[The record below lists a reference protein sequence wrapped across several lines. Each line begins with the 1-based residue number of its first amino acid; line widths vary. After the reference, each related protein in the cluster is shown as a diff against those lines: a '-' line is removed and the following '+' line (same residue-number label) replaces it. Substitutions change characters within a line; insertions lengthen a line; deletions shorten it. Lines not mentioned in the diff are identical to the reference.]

1 MSELASESTDTAPAN
16 APTERQRGGN
26 VSTEAPA
33 ADGTR
38 DVVADHEAANPAA
51 HVTALIPQTLGD
63 TLRSYL
69 RQVRSGET
77 GSVPAVVGAVLLMV
91 VFGLAQSSFLTTSN
105 MAQIV
110 QQAAPNTIL
119 AMGLVFVLLL
129 GEIDLSAGVV
139 GSTAASVAAVL
150 SVKHGLPW
158 YVAILGAAVFGAVS
172 GTVLGW
178 LRAKLNIPSFVVTL
192 SAFIAFQGVQVL
204 VIDSKSNGIQINDQ
218 VLHNLYFGRLAPA
231 AGWAV
236 LIVAVALYALVKVL
250 QANARRRK
258 GLANE
263 PISVLGLRVAA
274 MLVFGGIFVH
284 LMNIDQAVA
293 WQQRQ
298 GIHQRGVP
306 WSAVIILGL
315 LVVLSFVLTKT
326 RYGRH
331 VFAVGGNEEAARR
344 AGIRVLAIRTSV
356 FVICSAMA
364 AVSGLV
370 LAGQLGGA
378 NTGDGGGNTLLY
390 AVAAA
395 VIGGTSLM
403 GGRGRVVDAVLG
415 GAVLAIL
422 ANGVS
427 DLIQGGNAAAYE
439 LIIDGVVLLLAA
451 AVDSMSRRART

>member
-1 MSELASESTDTAPAN
+1 VSTQTTPENPAPLDALAS
-16 APTERQRGGN
+16 
-26 VSTEAPA
+26 
-33 ADGTR
+33 
-38 DVVADHEAANPAA
+38 HEAANPVSN
-51 HVTALIPQTLGD
+51 VTALIPQTLGGSFS
-63 TLRSYL
+63 SYI
-69 RQVRSGET
+69 RRVRSGET
-77 GSVPAVVGAVLLMV
+77 GSVPAVIGAIILMA
-91 VFGLAQSSFLTTSN
+91 VFGIAQSSFMTTSN
-105 MAQIV
+105 MVSIV
-110 QQAAPNTIL
+110 EQAAPNTLL

-139 GSTAASVAAVL
+139 GSTAAAVGAVL

-158 YVAILGAAVFGAVS
+158 PVAIIGSAAFGAVA
-172 GTVLGW
+172 GIVLGW

-204 VIDSKSNGIQINDQ
+204 VIDSKSNGIQVNDQ
-218 VLHNLYFGRLAPA
+218 TLHNLYFGRLTPA

-236 LIVAVALYALVKVL
+236 LIVSVALYVLVKLV

-263 PISVLGLRVAA
+263 PITVVGLRAA
-274 MLVFGGIFVH
+274 AI
-284 LMNIDQAVA
+284 
-293 WQQRQ
+293 WQQRE
-298 GIHQRGVP
+298 GIHQQGVP
-306 WSAVIILGL
+306 WSAVIILAL

-344 AGIRVLAIRTSV
+344 AGIRVMAIRVSV
-356 FVICSAMA
+356 FVICSAMS

-370 LAGQLGGA
+370 LAGQLGGS

-403 GGRGRVVDAVLG
+403 GGRGRIVDAILG
-415 GAVLAIL
+415 GVVLAIL

-427 DLIQGGNAAAYE
+427 DLIQGGNSSAYE

>member
-1 MSELASESTDTAPAN
+1 M
-16 APTERQRGGN
+16 
-26 VSTEAPA
+26 STETVHNPS
-33 ADGTR
+33 DP
-38 DVVADHEAANPAA
+38 DVVADHEAANPAVN
-51 HVTALIPQTLGD
+51 VTALIPQTLGG
-63 TLRSYL
+63 TFTSYL
-69 RQVRSGET
+69 RRVRAGET
-77 GSVPAVVGAVLLMV
+77 GSVPGIIGAVALMI
-91 VFGLAQSSFLTTSN
+91 VFGVAQSSFLTTSN
-105 MAQIV
+105 IADIV
-110 QQAAPNTIL
+110 EQAAPNTIL

-139 GSTAASVAAVL
+139 GSTAAAVAAVL

-158 YVAILGAAVFGAVS
+158 ELAILGAAAFGAVS
-172 GTVLGW
+172 GIVLGW
-178 LRAKLNIPSFVVTL
+178 LRSKLGIPSFVVTL

-204 VIDSKSNGIQINDQ
+204 VINSKSNGIQINDQ
-218 VLHNLYFGRLAPA
+218 VLHNLYFGRLTPS
-231 AGWAV
+231 AGWILLV
-236 LIVAVALYALVKVL
+236 VSVALYALVKL
-250 QANARRRK
+250 AQAAQRRRR

-263 PISVLGLRVAA
+263 PVVVLGLRAIA
-274 MLVFGGIFVH
+274 MLLFGGVFVY
-284 LMNIDQAVA
+284 LMNIDQAA
-293 WQQRQ
+293 SWQQRE

-306 WSAVIILGL
+306 WSSVIILGL
-315 LVVLSFVLTKT
+315 LVVLSFVLNKT

-344 AGIRVLAIRTSV
+344 AGIRVLSIRISV

-364 AVSGLV
+364 AISGLV

-403 GGRGRVVDAVLG
+403 GGRGRVVDAILG

-427 DLIQGGNAAAYE
+427 DLIQGGNSSAYE
-439 LIIDGVVLLLAA
+439 LIIDGAVLLLAA
-451 AVDSMSRRART
+451 AVDSMSRKARR

>member
-1 MSELASESTDTAPAN
+1 
-16 APTERQRGGN
+16 
-26 VSTEAPA
+26 
-33 ADGTR
+33 
-38 DVVADHEAANPAA
+38 
-51 HVTALIPQTLGD
+51 
-63 TLRSYL
+63 
-69 RQVRSGET
+69 
-77 GSVPAVVGAVLLMV
+77 
-91 VFGLAQSSFLTTSN
+91 
-105 MAQIV
+105 
-110 QQAAPNTIL
+110 
-119 AMGLVFVLLL
+119 MGLVFVLLL

-150 SVKHGLPW
+150 SVKHGMPW
-158 YVAILGAAVFGAVS
+158 DAAILGAAVFGAVS

-218 VLHNLYFGRLAPA
+218 TLHNLYFGRLAPA
-231 AGWAV
+231 AGWGV

-293 WQQRQ
+293 WQQRE

-370 LAGQLGGA
+370 LAGQLGGT

-451 AVDSMSRRART
+451 AVDSMSRRARR

>member
-1 MSELASESTDTAPAN
+1 MSTQTTPENSAPLDALAS
-16 APTERQRGGN
+16 
-26 VSTEAPA
+26 
-33 ADGTR
+33 
-38 DVVADHEAANPAA
+38 HEAANPVNN
-51 HVTALIPQTLGD
+51 VTALIPQTLAGNFS
-63 TLRSYL
+63 SYI
-69 RQVRSGET
+69 RRVRSGET
-77 GSVPAVVGAVLLMV
+77 GSVPAVIGAIILMA
-91 VFGLAQSSFLTTSN
+91 VFGIAQSSFLTTSN
-105 MAQIV
+105 MVSIV
-110 QQAAPNTIL
+110 EQAAPNTLL

-139 GSTAASVAAVL
+139 GSTAAAVGAVL
-150 SVKHGLPW
+150 SVKHGMPW
-158 YVAILGAAVFGAVS
+158 YVAVLGSAVFGALA

-204 VIDSKSNGIQINDQ
+204 VIDSKSNGIQVSDQ
-218 VLHNLYFGRLAPA
+218 TLHNLYFGRLAPA
-231 AGWAV
+231 AGWGV
-236 LIVAVALYALVKVL
+236 LIVSVALYALVKLV

-263 PISVLGLRVAA
+263 PITVLGLRVVA
-274 MLVFGGIFVH
+274 MLVFGGLFVY
-284 LMNIDQAVA
+284 LMNIDQAA
-293 WQQRQ
+293 PWQQRE
-298 GIHQRGVP
+298 GIHQQGVP
-306 WSAVIILGL
+306 WSAVIILAL

-344 AGIRVLAIRTSV
+344 AGIRVMAIRVSV

-370 LAGQLGGA
+370 LAGQLGGS

-403 GGRGRVVDAVLG
+403 GGRGRIVD
-415 GAVLAIL
+415 AIL

-427 DLIQGGNAAAYE
+427 DLIQGGNSSAYE

>member
-1 MSELASESTDTAPAN
+1 M
-16 APTERQRGGN
+16 
-26 VSTEAPA
+26 STETVQNPS
-33 ADGTR
+33 DP
-38 DVVADHEAANPAA
+38 DVVADHEAANPAVN
-51 HVTALIPQTLGD
+51 VTALIPQTLGG
-63 TLRSYL
+63 TFTSYL
-69 RQVRSGET
+69 RRVRAGET
-77 GSVPAVVGAVLLMV
+77 GSVPGIIGAVALMI
-91 VFGLAQSSFLTTSN
+91 VFGVAQSSFLTTSN
-105 MAQIV
+105 IADIV
-110 QQAAPNTIL
+110 EQAAPNTIL

-139 GSTAASVAAVL
+139 GSTAAAVAAVL

-158 YVAILGAAVFGAVS
+158 ELAILGAAAFGAVS
-172 GTVLGW
+172 GIVLGW
-178 LRAKLNIPSFVVTL
+178 LRSKLGIPSFVVTL

-204 VIDSKSNGIQINDQ
+204 VINSKSNGIQINDQ
-218 VLHNLYFGRLAPA
+218 VLHNLYFGRLTPS
-231 AGWAV
+231 AGWILLV
-236 LIVAVALYALVKVL
+236 VSVALYAVVKL
-250 QANARRRK
+250 AQAAQRRRR

-263 PISVLGLRVAA
+263 PAVVLGLRAIA
-274 MLVFGGIFVH
+274 MLLFGGVFVY
-284 LMNIDQAVA
+284 LMNIDQAA
-293 WQQRQ
+293 SWQQRE

-306 WSAVIILGL
+306 WSSVVILGL
-315 LVVLSFVLTKT
+315 LVVLSFVLNKT

-344 AGIRVLAIRTSV
+344 AGIRVLSIRISV

-403 GGRGRVVDAVLG
+403 GGRGRVVDAILG

-427 DLIQGGNAAAYE
+427 DLIQGGNSSAYE
-439 LIIDGVVLLLAA
+439 LIIDGAVLLLAA
-451 AVDSMSRRART
+451 AVDSMSRKARR

>member
-1 MSELASESTDTAPAN
+1 MSTQTTPENSAPLDALAS
-16 APTERQRGGN
+16 
-26 VSTEAPA
+26 
-33 ADGTR
+33 
-38 DVVADHEAANPAA
+38 HEAANPVNN
-51 HVTALIPQTLGD
+51 VTALIPQTLAGNFS
-63 TLRSYL
+63 SYI
-69 RQVRSGET
+69 RRVRSGET
-77 GSVPAVVGAVLLMV
+77 GSVPAVIGAIILMA
-91 VFGLAQSSFLTTSN
+91 VFGIAQSSFLTTSN
-105 MAQIV
+105 MVSIV
-110 QQAAPNTIL
+110 EQAAPNTLL

-139 GSTAASVAAVL
+139 GSTAAAVGAVL

-158 YVAILGAAVFGAVS
+158 PVAIIGSAAFGAVA
-172 GTVLGW
+172 GIVLGW

-204 VIDSKSNGIQINDQ
+204 VIDSKSNGIQVTDQ
-218 VLHNLYFGRLAPA
+218 TLHNLYFGRLAPA
-231 AGWAV
+231 AGWGL
-236 LIVAVALYALVKVL
+236 LIVSVALYALVKLV

-263 PISVLGLRVAA
+263 PITVLGLRVVA
-274 MLVFGGIFVH
+274 MLVFGGLFVY
-284 LMNIDQAVA
+284 LMNIDQAA
-293 WQQRQ
+293 PWQQRE
-298 GIHQRGVP
+298 GIHQQGVP
-306 WSAVIILGL
+306 WSAVIILAL

-344 AGIRVLAIRTSV
+344 AGIRVMAIRVSV

-370 LAGQLGGA
+370 LAGQLGGS

-403 GGRGRVVDAVLG
+403 GGRGRIVDAILG
-415 GAVLAIL
+415 GVVLAIL

-427 DLIQGGNAAAYE
+427 DLIQGGNSSAYE

>member
-1 MSELASESTDTAPAN
+1 MSTQTTPENSAPLDALAS
-16 APTERQRGGN
+16 
-26 VSTEAPA
+26 
-33 ADGTR
+33 
-38 DVVADHEAANPAA
+38 HEAANPVSN
-51 HVTALIPQTLGD
+51 VTALIPQTLSG
-63 TLRSYL
+63 TFTSYI
-69 RQVRSGET
+69 RRVRSGET
-77 GSVPAVVGAVLLMV
+77 GSVPAVIGAVILMA
-91 VFGLAQSSFLTTSN
+91 VFGIAQSSFLTTSN
-105 MAQIV
+105 MVSIV
-110 QQAAPNTIL
+110 EQAAPNTLL

-139 GSTAASVAAVL
+139 GSTAAAVGAVL

-158 YVAILGAAVFGAVS
+158 PVAIIGSAAFGAVA
-172 GTVLGW
+172 GIVLGW
-178 LRAKLNIPSFVVTL
+178 LRSKLNIPSFVVTL

-204 VIDSKSNGIQINDQ
+204 VIDSKSNGIQVTDQ
-218 VLHNLYFGRLAPA
+218 TLHNLYFGRLAPA
-231 AGWAV
+231 AGWGV
-236 LIVAVALYALVKVL
+236 LIVSVALYALVKLV

-263 PISVLGLRVAA
+263 PYAALGLRLAA
-274 MLVFGGIFVH
+274 MLVFGGLFVYV
-284 LMNIDQAVA
+284 MNIDQAA
-293 WQQRQ
+293 PWQQRE
-298 GIHQRGVP
+298 GIHQQGVP
-306 WSAVIILGL
+306 WSAVIILAL

-344 AGIRVLAIRTSV
+344 AGIRVMAIRVSV

-364 AVSGLV
+364 AISGLV
-370 LAGQLGGA
+370 LAGQLGGS

-403 GGRGRVVDAVLG
+403 GGRGRIVDAILG
-415 GAVLAIL
+415 GVVLAIL

-427 DLIQGGNAAAYE
+427 DLIQGGNSSAYE

>member
-1 MSELASESTDTAPAN
+1 MSSTDTTPQNAAPENSAAQDA
-16 APTERQRGGN
+16 APEN
-26 VSTEAPA
+26 SAPQNGA
-33 ADGTR
+33 AR
-38 DVVADHEAANPAA
+38 SVVAEHEAANPAA
-51 HVTALIPQTLGD
+51 NVTALIPQTLGG
-63 TLRSYL
+63 TFRSYA
-69 RQVRSGET
+69 RRVRSGDT
-77 GSVPAVVGAVLLMV
+77 GSVPAVVGAAILML

-105 MAQIV
+105 IVAIV

-139 GSTAASVAAVL
+139 GSTAAAVGAVL
-150 SVKHGLPW
+150 SVKHGMPW
-158 YVAILGAAVFGAVS
+158 EVAILGAAVFGAVA
-172 GTVLGW
+172 GTILGW

-204 VIDSKSNGIQINDQ
+204 VINSKSNGIQITDQ
-218 VLHNLYFGRLAPA
+218 TLHNLYFGRLTPA

-236 LIVAVALYALVKVL
+236 LIVSVVLYALVKL
-250 QANARRRK
+250 AQANARRRK

-263 PISVLGLRVAA
+263 PFAVLGLRVAA
-274 MLVFGGIFVH
+274 MLVFGGLFVH
-284 LMNIDQAVA
+284 FMNIDQAA
-293 WQQRQ
+293 DWQQRE

-306 WSAVIILGL
+306 WSAVVILGL

-344 AGIRVLAIRTSV
+344 AGIRVVSIRISV
-356 FVICSAMA
+356 FVICSALA
-364 AVSGLV
+364 AFSGLV

-378 NTGDGGGNTLLY
+378 NTGDGGGNILLY

-403 GGRGRVVDAVLG
+403 GGRGRVVDAILG

-427 DLIQGGNAAAYE
+427 DLIQGGNSAAYE
-439 LIIDGVVLLLAA
+439 LIIDGAVLLLAA
-451 AVDSMSRRART
+451 AVDSMSRRAKS

>member
-1 MSELASESTDTAPAN
+1 MSSTETTAGAQGPAN
-16 APTERQRGGN
+16 ADTH
-26 VSTEAPA
+26 SA
-33 ADGTR
+33 
-38 DVVADHEAANPAA
+38 VADHEAANPVAN
-51 HVTALIPQTLGD
+51 VTALIPQTLGG
-63 TLRSYL
+63 TFRSYL
-69 RQVRSGET
+69 RRVRSGDT
-77 GSVPAVVGAVLLMV
+77 GSVPAVVGAGILMA
-91 VFGLAQSSFLTTSN
+91 VFGIAQSSFLTTSN
-105 MAQIV
+105 LVSIV
-110 QQAAPNTIL
+110 QQAAPNTLL

-139 GSTAASVAAVL
+139 GSTAAAVGAVL

-158 YVAILGAAVFGAVS
+158 YVAVLGAAVFGAVAGS
-172 GTVLGW
+172 FLGW

-204 VIDSKSNGIQINDQ
+204 IINSKSNGIQITDQ
-218 VLHNLYFGRLAPA
+218 TLHNFYFGRLTPA

-236 LIVAVALYALVKVL
+236 LIVSVALYALVKLV

-263 PISVLGLRVAA
+263 PITVLGLRVAA

-284 LMNIDQAVA
+284 LMNIDQAVG
-293 WQQRQ
+293 WQQRE

-315 LVVLSFVLTKT
+315 LVVLSFALTKT

-344 AGIRVLAIRTSV
+344 AGIRVLAIRISV

-364 AVSGLV
+364 AMSGLV

-403 GGRGRVVDAVLG
+403 GGRGRVVDAILG

-427 DLIQGGNAAAYE
+427 DLIQGGNSAAYE
-439 LIIDGVVLLLAA
+439 LIIDGAVLLLAA
-451 AVDSMSRRART
+451 AVDSMSRRTRS

>member
-1 MSELASESTDTAPAN
+1 MS
-16 APTERQRGGN
+16 
-26 VSTEAPA
+26 A
-33 ADGTR
+33 ADTTAAESR

-51 HVTALIPQTLGD
+51 HVTALIPQTLGAS
-63 TLRSYL
+63 LSSYV
-69 RQVRSGET
+69 RRVRSGET
-77 GSVPAVVGAVLLMV
+77 GSVPAVVGAAVLMV
-91 VFGLAQSSFLTTSN
+91 VFGIAQSSFLSTSN
-105 MAQIV
+105 IVQIV

-139 GSTAASVAAVL
+139 GSTAAAVAAVL

-158 YVAILGAAVFGAVS
+158 YAAILGAAAFGAVA

-204 VIDSKSNGIQINDQ
+204 VINSKSNGIQISDQ
-218 VLHNLYFGRLAPA
+218 TLHNLYFGRLAPI
-231 AGWAV
+231 AGWIL
-236 LIVAVALYALVKVL
+236 LIVSVALYALVKLL

-263 PISVLGLRVAA
+263 PITVLGLRVAA
-274 MLVFGGIFVH
+274 MLVFGGIFVY
-284 LMNIDQAVA
+284 LMNIDQAAA
-293 WQQRQ
+293 WQQRE
-298 GIHQRGVP
+298 GIHQRGLP
-306 WSAVIILGL
+306 WSTVIILGL

-344 AGIRVLAIRTSV
+344 AGIRVLGIRISV

-370 LAGQLGGA
+370 LAGQLGGS

-439 LIIDGVVLLLAA
+439 LIIDGAVLLLAA
-451 AVDSMSRRART
+451 AVDSMSRRATR

>member
-1 MSELASESTDTAPAN
+1 
-16 APTERQRGGN
+16 
-26 VSTEAPA
+26 VSTQTTPENAE
-33 ADGTR
+33 THST
-38 DVVADHEAANPAA
+38 VADHEAANPAVN
-51 HVTALIPQTLGD
+51 VTALIPQTLGG
-63 TLRSYL
+63 TFKSYV
-69 RQVRSGET
+69 RAVRSGDT
-77 GSVPAVVGAVLLMV
+77 GSVPAVVGAVILMA
-91 VFGLAQSSFLTTSN
+91 VFGIAQSSFLTTSN
-105 MAQIV
+105 IVDIV

-139 GSTAASVAAVL
+139 GSTAAAVGAVL
-150 SVKHGLPW
+150 SVKHGMPW
-158 YVAILGAAVFGAVS
+158 PVAVLGAAVFGAVA
-172 GTVLGW
+172 GVVLGW

-204 VIDSKSNGIQINDQ
+204 VINSKSNGIQVNDQ
-218 VLHNLYFGRLAPA
+218 TLHNLYFGRLSPA
-231 AGWAV
+231 EGWIV
-236 LIVAVALYALVKVL
+236 LVVAVALYLLVKVV

-263 PISVLGLRVAA
+263 PYAVLALRVLA
-274 MLVFGGIFVH
+274 MIVFGGLFVY
-284 LMNIDQAVA
+284 LMNIDQAA
-293 WQQRQ
+293 PWQQRE
-298 GIHQRGVP
+298 GIHQQGVP
-306 WSAVIILGL
+306 WSAVIILCL
-315 LVVLSFVLTKT
+315 LVVLSFVLNKT

-331 VFAVGGNEEAARR
+331 VFAVGGSEEAARR
-344 AGIRVLAIRTSV
+344 AGIRVMSIRISV

-370 LAGQLGGA
+370 LAGQLGGS
-378 NTGDGGGNTLLY
+378 NTGDGGGNILLY

-403 GGRGRVVDAVLG
+403 GGRGRIVDAILG

-427 DLIQGGNAAAYE
+427 DLIQGGNSAAYE

-451 AVDSMSRRART
+451 AVDSMSRRVRT

>member
-1 MSELASESTDTAPAN
+1 VSTQTTPENPAPLDALAS
-16 APTERQRGGN
+16 
-26 VSTEAPA
+26 
-33 ADGTR
+33 
-38 DVVADHEAANPAA
+38 HEAANPVSN
-51 HVTALIPQTLGD
+51 VTALIPQTLGGSFN
-63 TLRSYL
+63 SYI
-69 RQVRSGET
+69 RRVRSGET
-77 GSVPAVVGAVLLMV
+77 GSVPAVIGAIILMA
-91 VFGLAQSSFLTTSN
+91 VFGFAQSSFLTTSN
-105 MAQIV
+105 MVSIV
-110 QQAAPNTIL
+110 EQAAPNTLL

-139 GSTAASVAAVL
+139 GSTAAAVGAVL

-158 YVAILGAAVFGAVS
+158 EVAVLGSAVFGAVA
-172 GTVLGW
+172 GVVLGW

-204 VIDSKSNGIQINDQ
+204 VIDSKSNGIQISDQ
-218 VLHNLYFGRLAPA
+218 TLHNLYFGRLSPG
-231 AGWAV
+231 AGWVV
-236 LIVAVALYALVKVL
+236 LIVSVALYLLVKVL

-263 PISVLGLRVAA
+263 PYSVLGLRVLA
-274 MLVFGGIFVH
+274 MLVLGGVFVYF
-284 LMNIDQAVA
+284 MNIDQAA
-293 WQQRQ
+293 PWQRRE
-298 GIHQRGVP
+298 GIHQEGVP
-306 WSAVIILGL
+306 WSAVIILCL
-315 LVVLSFVLTKT
+315 LVVLSFVLNKT

-331 VFAVGGNEEAARR
+331 VFAVGGSEEAARR
-344 AGIRVLAIRTSV
+344 AGIRVMAIRISV

-378 NTGDGGGNTLLY
+378 NTGDGGGNILLY

-403 GGRGRVVDAVLG
+403 GGRGRIVDAILG

-427 DLIQGGNAAAYE
+427 DLIQGGNSSAYE

>member
-1 MSELASESTDTAPAN
+1 
-16 APTERQRGGN
+16 
-26 VSTEAPA
+26 VSTQTTPENSATHDA
-33 ADGTR
+33 
-38 DVVADHEAANPAA
+38 VASHEAANPVGS
-51 HVTALIPQTLGD
+51 VTALIPQTLGG
-63 TLRSYL
+63 TFSSYL
-69 RQVRSGET
+69 RRVRSGET
-77 GSVPAVVGAVLLMV
+77 GSVPAVIGAVILMV
-91 VFGLAQSSFLTTSN
+91 VFGLAQSSFMTTSN
-105 MAQIV
+105 MVSIV
-110 QQAAPNTIL
+110 EQAAPNTLL

-139 GSTAASVAAVL
+139 GSTAAAVGAVL
-150 SVKHGLPW
+150 SVKHGMPW
-158 YVAILGAAVFGAVS
+158 EVAILGSAVFGAVA
-172 GTVLGW
+172 GVVLGW

-204 VIDSKSNGIQINDQ
+204 VINSKSNGIQISDQ
-218 VLHNLYFGRLAPA
+218 TLHNLYFGRLTPA

-236 LIVAVALYALVKVL
+236 LIVSVALYALVKVV

-258 GLANE
+258 KLANE
-263 PISVLGLRVAA
+263 PFSVLGLRVVA
-274 MLVFGGIFVH
+274 MLVFGGIFVYI
-284 LMNIDQAVA
+284 MNIDQAA
-293 WQQRQ
+293 PWQQRE

-344 AGIRVLAIRTSV
+344 AGIRVLAIRISV

-370 LAGQLGGA
+370 LAGQLGGS

-403 GGRGRVVDAVLG
+403 GGRGRIVDAILG

-427 DLIQGGNAAAYE
+427 DLIQGGNSSAYE

>member
-1 MSELASESTDTAPAN
+1 M
-16 APTERQRGGN
+16 
-26 VSTEAPA
+26 STETVQNPS
-33 ADGTR
+33 DP
-38 DVVADHEAANPAA
+38 DVVADHEAANPAVN
-51 HVTALIPQTLGD
+51 VTALIPQTLGG
-63 TLRSYL
+63 TFTSYL
-69 RQVRSGET
+69 RRVRAGET
-77 GSVPAVVGAVLLMV
+77 GSVPGIIGAVALMI
-91 VFGLAQSSFLTTSN
+91 VFGAAQSSFLTTSN
-105 MAQIV
+105 IAAIV
-110 QQAAPNTIL
+110 EQAAPNTIL

-139 GSTAASVAAVL
+139 GSTAAAVAAVL

-158 YVAILGAAVFGAVS
+158 ELAILGAAAFGAVS
-172 GTVLGW
+172 GVVLGW
-178 LRAKLNIPSFVVTL
+178 LRSKLGIPSFVVTL

-204 VIDSKSNGIQINDQ
+204 VINSKSNGIQINDQ
-218 VLHNLYFGRLAPA
+218 VLHNLYFGRLTPS
-231 AGWAV
+231 AGWILLV
-236 LIVAVALYALVKVL
+236 VSVALYALVKL
-250 QANARRRK
+250 AQAAQRRRR

-263 PISVLGLRVAA
+263 PVIVLGLRAVA
-274 MLVFGGIFVH
+274 MLLFGGVFVY
-284 LMNIDQAVA
+284 LMNIDQAA
-293 WQQRQ
+293 SWQQRE

-306 WSAVIILGL
+306 WSSVIILGL
-315 LVVLSFVLTKT
+315 LVVLSFVLNKT

-344 AGIRVLAIRTSV
+344 AGIRVLSIRISV

-364 AVSGLV
+364 AISGLV

-403 GGRGRVVDAVLG
+403 GGRGRVVDAILG

-427 DLIQGGNAAAYE
+427 DLIQGGNSSAYE
-439 LIIDGVVLLLAA
+439 LIIDGAVLLLAA
-451 AVDSMSRRART
+451 AVDSMSRKARR

>member
-1 MSELASESTDTAPAN
+1 MSELASESMDAAPAN
-16 APTERQRGGN
+16 AAAERQGGGDMSAHIGEPRN
-26 VSTEAPA
+26 
-33 ADGTR
+33 
-38 DVVADHEAANPAA
+38 VVADHEAANPAA
-51 HVTALIPQTLGD
+51 HVTALIPQTLGA
-63 TLRSYL
+63 TLSSYA
-69 RQVRSGET
+69 RRVRGGET
-77 GSVPAVVGAVLLMV
+77 GSVPAVAGAVLLMV

-139 GSTAASVAAVL
+139 GSTAAAVAAVL
-150 SVKHGLPW
+150 SVKHGMPW
-158 YVAILGAAVFGAVS
+158 YAAIAGAAVFGAIS

-204 VIDSKSNGIQINDQ
+204 IINSKSNGIQISDQ
-218 VLHNLYFGRLAPA
+218 TLHNLYFGRLTPA

-236 LIVAVALYALVKVL
+236 LIVSVALYALVKVL

-293 WQQRQ
+293 WQQRE

-306 WSAVIILGL
+306 WSAVLILGL

-344 AGIRVLAIRTSV
+344 AGIRVLAIRISV
-356 FVICSAMA
+356 FVVCSAMA

-451 AVDSMSRRART
+451 AVDSMSRRARR

>member
-1 MSELASESTDTAPAN
+1 M
-16 APTERQRGGN
+16 
-26 VSTEAPA
+26 STEATA
-33 ADGTR
+33 AAEPR
-38 DVVADHEAANPAA
+38 DAVADHEAANPAA

-150 SVKHGLPW
+150 SVKHGAPW
-158 YVAILGAAVFGAVS
+158 YLAILGAAVFGAVS

-192 SAFIAFQGVQVL
+192 SAFIAFQGIQVL

-218 VLHNLYFGRLAPA
+218 TLHNLYFGRLAPA
-231 AGWAV
+231 AGWGV
-236 LIVAVALYALVKVL
+236 LIASVALYALVKVL

-451 AVDSMSRRART
+451 AVDSMSRRARR